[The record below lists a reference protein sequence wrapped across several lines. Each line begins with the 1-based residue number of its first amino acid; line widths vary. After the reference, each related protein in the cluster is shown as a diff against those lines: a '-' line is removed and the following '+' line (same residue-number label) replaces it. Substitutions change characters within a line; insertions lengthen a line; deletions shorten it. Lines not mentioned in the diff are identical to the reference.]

1 MKKRR
6 SGNVKKNKRKI
17 SFPKIN
23 VRKVVLSIFVILTI
37 IYTIYFL
44 VLGTMIKIEDPTAS
58 NFSQGYL
65 LSSNTNDLEKTLIV
79 FESGFD
85 DDRKIADAYLLLYNA
100 NKEISM
106 MIHIPGYIYFND
118 LEEEFG
124 TPIQVSSL
132 RYAGD
137 FLQKGRGVEYA
148 LAQFSQLLGIKFNNY
163 IWLTSE
169 ALTVLRES
177 YGDINDTKEIYKQSY
192 ILDDENI
199 LTDEFLRPHS
209 LGKNMS
215 AFRTYFEI
223 SNLKNL
229 TGNLYS
235 NMSLSKVYAK
245 LGSWDSIAKNTSS
258 YALDV
263 SSAKML
269 EEEIADTGGQRSSL
283 NIKEFDKT
291 FRNFYSKVIDRGL
304 EEERVRVEVYNGSGI
319 TGIAYQLGRKIV
331 NSGCDVVRY
340 GNAPSLEE
348 KTVIYVPNKEDFSN
362 SYEVVSEILSGPF
375 TVVEGRP
382 SFMTTGDIVIILGE
396 DIKLVYGF

>member
-348 KTVIYVPNKEDFSN
+348 KTVIYVPNN
-362 SYEVVSEILSGPF
+362 
-375 TVVEGRP
+375 
-382 SFMTTGDIVIILGE
+382 
-396 DIKLVYGF
+396 